1 MDNKVLLNKEG
12 KILASNGKI
21 LMAKKESS
29 SGSSGGGITST
40 GGGGFQLVGSGVL
53 DLAAE
58 PDPTV
63 DTSVMIEPALYL
75 LVIKS
80 SISIEGIT
88 QEIYTKTLF
97 THITI
102 RSDTGVKAGHIVIDM
117 YDINTDTF
125 VPYNLIIAYDQIE
138 NSGLFNFIPINE
150 NNAIDFS
157 TQGFNYSYE
166 VYKLSLIN

>member
-1 MDNKVLLNKEG
+1 MSKKILLNEEG
-12 KILASNGKI
+12 KILTSNGKAI
-21 LMAKKESS
+21 KSA
-29 SGSSGGGITST
+29 SGGS
-40 GGGGFQLVGSGVL
+40 GGSGFQLVGAGVL
-53 DLAAE
+53 DLATS

-80 SISIEGIT
+80 SITMGGMTE
-88 QEIYTKTLF
+88 EVYTKTFF

-102 RSDTGVKAGHIVIDM
+102 QSDTVVQAEHIVIDM
-117 YDINTDTF
+117 VDINTGTF
-125 VPYNLIIAYDQIE
+125 VPYKLLIVYNQIE
-138 NSGLFNFIPINE
+138 NSGLFNFIPIDE
-150 NNAIDFS
+150 TNAIDFS